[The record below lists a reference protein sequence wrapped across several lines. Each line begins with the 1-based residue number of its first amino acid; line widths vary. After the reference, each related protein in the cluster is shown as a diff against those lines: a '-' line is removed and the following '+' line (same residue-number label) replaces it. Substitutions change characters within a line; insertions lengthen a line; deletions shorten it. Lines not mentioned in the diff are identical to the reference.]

1 MADQRDPPRKLSRQE
16 RRAQARQW
24 GKQRYG
30 ADYWIAR
37 LAEQAATDPERAAFS
52 STQYGLTPDE
62 AAARN
67 EQMIRA
73 AIGERLVTRDEVLA
87 AVAAMEGKTVDQ
99 LYRERDALETQF
111 VVGQQSESEADDAS

>member
-16 RRAQARQW
+16 RRAHARQW
-24 GKQRYG
+24 RKQRYG

-52 STQYGLTPDE
+52 STHYGLTPEE
-62 AAARN
+62 AAVRN

-73 AIGERLVTRDEVLA
+73 AIGDRLVTRDEVLA
-87 AVAAMEGKTVDQ
+87 AVAALEGKTVDQ

-111 VVGQQSESEADDAS
+111 VARRQSEADDAS